1 MSITGQIELG
11 AVVSLWRYPVKSMMG
26 EELNA
31 AEFTER
37 GLLGDR
43 AYALVDNSDG
53 KAATAKN
60 PRKWPRLFD
69 FRATFIEWVRPA
81 AKLPPVRIAL
91 PDGTTLTS
99 DQGDLDQTLSEALDR
114 EVTFRAARD
123 GAVNAEEY
131 WPDMEGLDHR
141 DTVTDFTLPE
151 GTFFDVAMVHLL
163 TTATLDRLRELYPQ
177 GRFEVRRF
185 RPNIVVQLASGE
197 KGFAENAWVGHTL
210 AIGTAVR
217 LNITGPCGRCV
228 MTTLAQG
235 DLPRDPGILRTAA
248 QHNQVNV
255 GVYAAVVRRGTI
267 RRGDPTHEAAK
278 PPGGGCPPVQ
288 HVRRREG
295 SKAKEAQI
303 GCREERKAA
312 RSNQRRSPGRY
323 PRVDPSKRAPE
334 TTIRRPTPRRSGD
347 CPAAVDGPSGLD
359 LTGRPGRTLA
369 TLDETTS
376 CPCRAPPRS
385 RGRAYSGGLR
395 VSSGP

>member
-1 MSITGQIELG
+1 MSNAAQVELG

-31 AEFTER
+31 ADVTER

-43 AYALVDNSDG
+43 AYALVDSSDG

-69 FRATFIEWVRPA
+69 FRATFIEPARPA
-81 AKLPPVRIAL
+81 AKVPPVRITL
-91 PDGTTLTS
+91 PDGTSVTS
-99 DQGDLDQTLSEALDR
+99 DQGDLSQILSKALNR
-114 EVTFRAARD
+114 EVTFRAAQR

-151 GTFFDVAMVHLL
+151 GTFFDIAMVHLL

-197 KGFAENAWVGHTL
+197 KGFAENTWVGHTL
-210 AIGTAVR
+210 AIGTTVR

-255 GVYAAVVRRGTI
+255 GVYAAVVRGGTI
-267 RRGDPTHEAAK
+267 RRGDP
-278 PPGGGCPPVQ
+278 
-288 HVRRREG
+288 VRIE
-295 SKAKEAQI
+295 
-303 GCREERKAA
+303 
-312 RSNQRRSPGRY
+312 
-323 PRVDPSKRAPE
+323 
-334 TTIRRPTPRRSGD
+334 
-347 CPAAVDGPSGLD
+347 
-359 LTGRPGRTLA
+359 
-369 TLDETTS
+369 
-376 CPCRAPPRS
+376 
-385 RGRAYSGGLR
+385 
-395 VSSGP
+395 